1 MLLGSDRNSSLKSKV
16 EYLSL
21 LQSIYNDMPVV
32 SKRQVSNYCLGFF
45 ACHLTIPQATTMFC
59 GLLNWVPLS
68 FIEPLTAGVSCCRC
82 SERAV

>member
-45 ACHLTIPQATTMFC
+45 ACHLTLPQATTMCC
-59 GLLNWVPLS
+59 GLHQLVQLI
-68 FIEPLTAGVSCCRC
+68 FD
-82 SERAV
+82 